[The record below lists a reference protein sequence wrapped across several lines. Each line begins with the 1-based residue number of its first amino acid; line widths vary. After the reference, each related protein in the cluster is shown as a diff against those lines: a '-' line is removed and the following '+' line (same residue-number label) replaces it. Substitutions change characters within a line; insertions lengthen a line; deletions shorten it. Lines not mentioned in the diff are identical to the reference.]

1 MTYPTK
7 LYLIAVGAIII
18 LSAGTASAQL
28 QMPGIDLG
36 NLGKES
42 RPLDPEQEAKRKAV
56 DDAYKST
63 MEKLPDQKKSN
74 DPWGNIRSTTKTT
87 PKQR

>member
-74 DPWGNIRSTTKTT
+74 DPWGNIRSTTKTS
-87 PKQR
+87 PKQ

>member
-42 RPLDPEQEAKRKAV
+42 RPLDPEQKAKRKAV